1 MAFKNLGTVI
11 CPGCFSIYMSE
22 GRGAKGIKAFI
33 ARHPAVFIAI
43 VGLAIRACL
52 IPFFTY
58 TYDVY
63 HWALT
68 ISNLRSG
75 EGLYGLSGYY
85 YTPVWGYFLAGI
97 GSIADLLRIAD
108 FGDMFYSLAFV
119 NGSEWDYY
127 QALVCTPAFTI
138 LVKAT
143 LTIFDLITGYL
154 IYVLVKEHT
163 GDGKKAVAA
172 FGLWFLCPIV
182 IYTSAIHGMFDVI
195 AVMTLVLTVLLLFR
209 RRYGLAG
216 AVFAVSIFTKFFP
229 FYLTLILL
237 VLVLKQEKEAVARRK
252 ALITLVLGFV
262 AMFVL
267 IYLPQIIDGTF
278 LDTFSFVTSRVSEI
292 SVGPEIKDVWNL
304 IQTIGYTVVI
314 MLQVVILSVLFVIAW
329 RTYRLPQEGSEFVA
343 KYMHRLM
350 LSTAV
355 IFLWTPTPTYLM
367 ILLPFLAYAA
377 VTRDENYIIPFVL
390 ISVFST
396 LYALAMHN
404 YSLLFQLYGYF
415 GAVPLD
421 YLVGGIGWLDG
432 TLFNITNRTLVNI
445 SLGLAETLSIYAIYL
460 FTYWGYMKR
469 NPREGKV

>member
-1 MAFKNLGTVI
+1 MSKGLGIKRV
-11 CPGCFSIYMSE
+11 
-22 GRGAKGIKAFI
+22 KAFI
-33 ARHPAVFIAI
+33 ASHPVVFIAV
-43 VGLAIRACL
+43 VGLVIRACL

-85 YTPVWGYFLAGI
+85 YTPIWGYFLAGI
-97 GSIADLLRIAD
+97 GSIADLLNIAD

-127 QALVCTPAFTI
+127 HALVCTPAFTI
-138 LVKAT
+138 LVKSI
-143 LTIFDLITGYL
+143 LTIFDLVTGYL
-154 IYVLVKEHT
+154 IYVLVKDHT
-163 GDGKKAVAA
+163 GNDKKATAA

-237 VLVLKQEKEAVARRK
+237 VLVIKQEKEPDARRK
-252 ALITLVLGFV
+252 ALITLVLGFFT
-262 AMFVL
+262 MFIL

-278 LDTFSFVTSRVSEI
+278 LDTFSFITSRVAEV
-292 SVGPEIKDVWNL
+292 SVGSESKDVWDL
-304 IQTIGYTVVI
+304 IQSIGFS
-314 MLQVVILSVLFVIAW
+314 VVILLQVAIFAVLFVIAQ

-377 VTRDENYIIPFVL
+377 VTRDDDYVVPFIL

-396 LYALAMHN
+396 LYSLAMHN
-404 YSLLFQLYGYF
+404 YSVLFQLYGYF
-415 GAVPLD
+415 GVVPLE
-421 YLVGGIGWLDG
+421 YLVDGIGWFDG
-432 TLFNITNRTLVNI
+432 TLFSITNRTLINI
-445 SLGLAETLSIYAIYL
+445 LLGLAETLSIYSIYL
-460 FTYWGYMKR
+460 FTYRGYMKR
-469 NPREGKV
+469 NPKEVKV

>member
-1 MAFKNLGTVI
+1 MSKGLGIKRV
-11 CPGCFSIYMSE
+11 
-22 GRGAKGIKAFI
+22 KAFI
-33 ARHPAVFIAI
+33 ASHPVVFIAV
-43 VGLAIRACL
+43 VGLVIRACL

-97 GSIADLLRIAD
+97 GSIADLLNIAD

-127 QALVCTPAFTI
+127 HALVCTPAFTM
-138 LVKAT
+138 LVKSI
-143 LTIFDLITGYL
+143 LTIFDLVTGYL
-154 IYVLVKEHT
+154 IYVLVKDHT
-163 GDGKKAVAA
+163 GNDRKATAA

-237 VLVLKQEKEAVARRK
+237 VLVIKQEKEPDARRK
-252 ALITLVLGFV
+252 ALMMVVLGFFM
-262 AMFVL
+262 MFIL

-278 LDTFSFVTSRVSEI
+278 LDTFSFITSRVAEV
-292 SVGPEIKDVWNL
+292 SVGSESKDVWDL
-304 IQTIGYTVVI
+304 IQSIGFSVVI
-314 MLQVVILSVLFVIAW
+314 MLQVAIFAVLFVIAQ

-377 VTRDENYIIPFVL
+377 VTRDDDYVVPFIL

-396 LYALAMHN
+396 LYSLAMHN
-404 YSLLFQLYGYF
+404 YSVLFQLYGYF
-415 GAVPLD
+415 GVVPLE
-421 YLVGGIGWLDG
+421 YLVDGIGWFDG
-432 TLFNITNRTLVNI
+432 TLFSITNRTLINI
-445 SLGLAETLSIYAIYL
+445 LLGLAETLSIYSVYL
-460 FTYWGYMKR
+460 FTYRGYMKR
-469 NPREGKV
+469 NPKEVKV

>member
-1 MAFKNLGTVI
+1 MSKGLGIKRV
-11 CPGCFSIYMSE
+11 
-22 GRGAKGIKAFI
+22 KAFI
-33 ARHPAVFIAI
+33 ASHPVVFIAV
-43 VGLAIRACL
+43 VGLVIRACL

-97 GSIADLLRIAD
+97 GSIADLLNIAD

-127 QALVCTPAFTI
+127 HALVCTPAFTI
-138 LVKAT
+138 LVKYI
-143 LTIFDLITGYL
+143 LTIFDLVTGYL
-154 IYVLVKEHT
+154 IYVLVKDHT
-163 GDGKKAVAA
+163 GNDKKATAA

-237 VLVLKQEKEAVARRK
+237 VLVIKQEKEPDARRK
-252 ALITLVLGFV
+252 ALMMVVLGFFM
-262 AMFVL
+262 MFIL

-278 LDTFSFVTSRVSEI
+278 LDTFSFITSRVAEV
-292 SVGPEIKDVWNL
+292 SVGSESKDVWDL
-304 IQTIGYTVVI
+304 IQSIGFSVVI
-314 MLQVVILSVLFVIAW
+314 MLQVAIFAVLFVIAQ

-377 VTRDENYIIPFVL
+377 VTRDDDYVVPFIL

-396 LYALAMHN
+396 LYSLAMHN
-404 YSLLFQLYGYF
+404 YSVLFQLYGYF
-415 GAVPLD
+415 GVVPLE
-421 YLVGGIGWLDG
+421 YLVDGIGWFDG
-432 TLFNITNRTLVNI
+432 TLFSITNRTLINI
-445 SLGLAETLSIYAIYL
+445 LLGLAETLSIYSVYL
-460 FTYWGYMKR
+460 FTYRGYMKR
-469 NPREGKV
+469 NPKEVKV

>member
-1 MAFKNLGTVI
+1 MSKGLGIKRV
-11 CPGCFSIYMSE
+11 
-22 GRGAKGIKAFI
+22 KAFI
-33 ARHPAVFIAI
+33 ASHPVVFIAV
-43 VGLAIRACL
+43 VGLVIRACL

-97 GSIADLLRIAD
+97 GSIADLLNIAD

-127 QALVCTPAFTI
+127 HALVCTPAFTM
-138 LVKAT
+138 LVKSI
-143 LTIFDLITGYL
+143 LTIFDLVTGYL
-154 IYVLVKEHT
+154 IYVLVKDHT
-163 GDGKKAVAA
+163 GNDKKATAA

-237 VLVLKQEKEAVARRK
+237 VLVIKQEKEPDARRK
-252 ALITLVLGFV
+252 ALMMVVLGFFM
-262 AMFVL
+262 MFIL

-278 LDTFSFVTSRVSEI
+278 LDTFSFITSRVAEV
-292 SVGPEIKDVWNL
+292 SVGSESKDVWDL
-304 IQTIGYTVVI
+304 IQSIGFSVVI
-314 MLQVVILSVLFVIAW
+314 MLQVAIFAVLFVIAQ

-377 VTRDENYIIPFVL
+377 VTRDDDYVVPFIL

-396 LYALAMHN
+396 LYSLAMHN
-404 YSLLFQLYGYF
+404 YSVLFQLYGYF
-415 GAVPLD
+415 GVVPLE
-421 YLVGGIGWLDG
+421 YLVDGIGWFDG
-432 TLFNITNRTLVNI
+432 TLFSITNRTLINI
-445 SLGLAETLSIYAIYL
+445 LLGLAETLSIYSVYL
-460 FTYWGYMKR
+460 FTYRGYMKR
-469 NPREGKV
+469 NPKEVKV

>member
-1 MAFKNLGTVI
+1 MSKGLGIKRV
-11 CPGCFSIYMSE
+11 
-22 GRGAKGIKAFI
+22 KAFI
-33 ARHPAVFIAI
+33 ASHPVVFIAV
-43 VGLAIRACL
+43 VGLVIRACL

-97 GSIADLLRIAD
+97 GSIADLLNIAD

-127 QALVCTPAFTI
+127 HALVCTPAFTM
-138 LVKAT
+138 LVKSI
-143 LTIFDLITGYL
+143 LTIFDLVTGYL
-154 IYVLVKEHT
+154 IYVLVKDHT
-163 GDGKKAVAA
+163 GNDRKATAA

-237 VLVLKQEKEAVARRK
+237 VLVIKQEKEPDARRK
-252 ALITLVLGFV
+252 ALITVVLGFFM
-262 AMFVL
+262 MFIL

-278 LDTFSFVTSRVSEI
+278 LDTFSFITSRVAEV
-292 SVGPEIKDVWNL
+292 SVGSESKDVWDL
-304 IQTIGYTVVI
+304 IQSIGFSVVI
-314 MLQVVILSVLFVIAW
+314 MLQVAIFAVLFVIAQ

-377 VTRDENYIIPFVL
+377 VTRDDDYVVPFIL

-396 LYALAMHN
+396 LYSLAMHN
-404 YSLLFQLYGYF
+404 YSVLFQLYGYF
-415 GAVPLD
+415 GVVPLE
-421 YLVGGIGWLDG
+421 YLVDGIGWFDG
-432 TLFNITNRTLVNI
+432 TLFSITNRTLINI
-445 SLGLAETLSIYAIYL
+445 LLGLAETLSIYSIYL
-460 FTYWGYMKR
+460 FTYRGYMKR
-469 NPREGKV
+469 NPKEVKV

>member
-1 MAFKNLGTVI
+1 MSKGLGIKRV
-11 CPGCFSIYMSE
+11 
-22 GRGAKGIKAFI
+22 KAFI
-33 ARHPAVFIAI
+33 ASHPVVFIAV
-43 VGLAIRACL
+43 VGLVIRACL

-85 YTPVWGYFLAGI
+85 YTPIWGYFLAGI
-97 GSIADLLRIAD
+97 GSIADLLNIAD

-127 QALVCTPAFTI
+127 HALVCTPAFTI
-138 LVKAT
+138 LVKSI
-143 LTIFDLITGYL
+143 LTIFDLVTGYL
-154 IYVLVKEHT
+154 IYVLVKDHT
-163 GDGKKAVAA
+163 GNDKKATAA

-237 VLVLKQEKEAVARRK
+237 VLVIKQEKEPDARRK
-252 ALITLVLGFV
+252 ALMMVVLGFFM
-262 AMFVL
+262 MFIL

-278 LDTFSFVTSRVSEI
+278 LDTFSFITSRVAEV
-292 SVGPEIKDVWNL
+292 SVGSESKDVWDL
-304 IQTIGYTVVI
+304 IQSIGFS
-314 MLQVVILSVLFVIAW
+314 VVILLQVAIFAVLFVIAQ

-377 VTRDENYIIPFVL
+377 VTRDDDYVVPFIL

-396 LYALAMHN
+396 LYSLAMHN
-404 YSLLFQLYGYF
+404 YSVLFQLYGYF
-415 GAVPLD
+415 GVVPLE
-421 YLVGGIGWLDG
+421 YLVDGIGWFDG
-432 TLFNITNRTLVNI
+432 TLFSITNRTLINI
-445 SLGLAETLSIYAIYL
+445 LLGLAETLSIYSIYL
-460 FTYWGYMKR
+460 FTYRGYMKR
-469 NPREGKV
+469 NPKEVKV